1 VATSAAGP
9 YPLPISVSCTRF
21 CPSSPLYPVA
31 LNNHGTLPV
40 APFVSMLRASF
51 VHGFRSGPSAN
62 EQKLV
67 TRAGYAPGPVDSHV
81 EDNQTEK
88 ELEMN
93 GFKISIDPDEPNAIP
108 RRIVEVTDEDD
119 TIFPEFVEIYAFDAW
134 RPQ

>member
-1 VATSAAGP
+1 
-9 YPLPISVSCTRF
+9 
-21 CPSSPLYPVA
+21 
-31 LNNHGTLPV
+31 
-40 APFVSMLRASF
+40 MLRASF

-62 EQKLV
+62 EEKLV

-81 EDNQTEK
+81 ENSQNK
-88 ELEMN
+88 GAKIN

-119 TIFPEFVEIYAFDAW
+119 AIFPEFVEIYAFDAW